1 MLYAPDKINWGTVAH
16 PDTRPSACKGK
27 NALSA
32 FYKGGKKVKDNFA
45 RGHCWGRAHC
55 LHLAKYLDVSDAID
69 AASQM
74 MVEEVRAL
82 ALKMSEDRGIGK
94 TWLKVGL
101 AQDNDDPTRE
111 CRLYCSK
118 CEMTI
123 GDQAHPSTSWQT
135 VLAGHLEDNL
145 AHPKSVLEQQT
156 LDTSLQL
163 LDADVEAVEPEQ
175 RGATR
180 GTPDGA
186 AAEER
191 PPKKKARADT
201 ADPTNGTGGKR
212 RHRDLASFFNVASGN
227 GNK

>member
-1 MLYAPDKINWGTVAH
+1 
-16 PDTRPSACKGK
+16 
-27 NALSA
+27 
-32 FYKGGKKVKDNFA
+32 
-45 RGHCWGRAHC
+45 
-55 LHLAKYLDVSDAID
+55 
-69 AASQM
+69 

-82 ALKMSEDRGIGK
+82 AVKMSEDRGIGK

-101 AQDNDDPTRE
+101 AQNNDDPTRE

-118 CEMTI
+118 CEINI

-135 VLAGHLEDNL
+135 VLAGHLEDNP

-180 GTPDGA
+180 GNPDGA
-186 AAEER
+186 AAEKL

-201 ADPTNGTGGKR
+201 EDPTNGTGGKR
-212 RHRDLASFFNVASGN
+212 IATLKGNLASFFNVAAGN
-227 GNK
+227 GKK